1 MGGFFDD
8 IIGGFDDIIGGIGDF
23 FGNSNNLSS
32 ILTAGTSLFSNIV
45 KQDAADAQI
54 KAQLDAQREAEK
66 FKYLTDLAK
75 LKYGSSGGGG
85 GGGGGSL
92 RNKNADLIEVLS
104 SNSDDRL
111 KALEQFTAG
120 YVNSYK

>member
-1 MGGFFDD
+1 MGGFFDNPL
-8 IIGGFDDIIGGIGDF
+8 GAIGDF
-23 FGNSNNLSS
+23 LGKGDNLSS

-45 KQDAADAQI
+45 RQDAADSQAQ
-54 KAQLDAQREAEK
+54 AALDAQKESEK
-66 FKYLTDLAK
+66 FKYLVELAK
-75 LKYGSSGGGG
+75 LKYGSKGGG

-92 RNKNADLIEVLS
+92 RNKNADLIEVLAS
-104 SNSDDRL
+104 GNDDRL